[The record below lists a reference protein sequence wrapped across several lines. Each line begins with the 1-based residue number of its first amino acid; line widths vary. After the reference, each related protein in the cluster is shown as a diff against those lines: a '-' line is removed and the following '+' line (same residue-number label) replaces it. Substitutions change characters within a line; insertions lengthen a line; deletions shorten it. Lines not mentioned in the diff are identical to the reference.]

1 MAYICKL
8 TDIFSSFKLKKTTA
22 YFLSDLSDY
31 DRMLTVSSLMFVN
44 FT

>member
-8 TDIFSSFKLKKTTA
+8 TDIFSSFKLKKTTV

-31 DRMLTVSSLMFVN
+31 DRMLSQYRHSCL
-44 FT
+44 